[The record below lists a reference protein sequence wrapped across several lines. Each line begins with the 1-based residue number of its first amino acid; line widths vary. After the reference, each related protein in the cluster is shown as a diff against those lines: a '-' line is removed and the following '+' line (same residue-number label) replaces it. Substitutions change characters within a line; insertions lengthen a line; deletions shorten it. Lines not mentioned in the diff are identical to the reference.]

1 MEPQTKITLKI
12 YKPLLKAFDLKVQRL
27 CLKRDAFL
35 NRLLAVETPRLKEDL
50 NGLRQS
56 TRAHR
61 YSSGE
66 LKRLAPWPINV
77 VVDQATADA
86 LNEVVTQANVSRDA
100 FANFLIWFLVATDE
114 WLELLDL
121 PSYVTSSDFEDW
133 VEPLATTPLRA
144 FENFLDDPLRYL
156 QQASNERHGV
166 GLYRLNFWK
175 KLHGFNIF
183 MNDED
188 IPGTPEYEA
197 AQMRSMRELDALFSS
212 VLADGQ
218 GVLNTEARS

>member
-12 YKPLLKAFDLKVQRL
+12 HQPLLTAFDMKVQRL

-61 YSSGE
+61 YSSGA

-77 VVDQATADA
+77 VVDKATADA
-86 LNEVVTQANVSRDA
+86 LNEVVTQAKVSRDA
-100 FANFLIWFLVATDE
+100 FANCLIWFLVASDKG
-114 WLELLDL
+114 LEFLDL
-121 PSYVTSSDFEDW
+121 PSYVTTSEFEDW
-133 VEPLATTPLRA
+133 VEPIPSTPLRA
-144 FENFLDDPLRYL
+144 FEEILDDPLRYL

-175 KLHGFNIF
+175 QLHGFNIF

-197 AQMRSMRELDALFSS
+197 AQMRSMKELDALLSS

-218 GVLNTEARS
+218 GLVDTEARS